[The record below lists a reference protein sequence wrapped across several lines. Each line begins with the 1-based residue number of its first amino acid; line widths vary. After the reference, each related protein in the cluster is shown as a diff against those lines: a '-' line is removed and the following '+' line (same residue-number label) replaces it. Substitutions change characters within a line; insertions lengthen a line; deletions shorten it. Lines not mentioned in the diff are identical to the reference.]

1 MSLGDKSS
9 FLKTVGIDWG
19 NNSEETLVNN
29 ETPVQ
34 EIEEQQQLETEVEHD
49 TSAESVQETSE
60 TNVEEQVEEGEGDIF
75 ETFYLDEE
83 QQQESNQL
91 QPEAQQ
97 ETKVKDKVKY
107 NLKDYIE
114 ANDEAV
120 SRYFKFKNL
129 NPDTMSNEELL
140 RFKLQQEN
148 PSWDAQD
155 IQDTLKDTYGI
166 GEREL
171 EVPEDALDDERREIE
186 RENREIRERIRRGER
201 LMKSDVFNAKQL
213 LKKEQ
218 ENLVLP
224 EVELDVELTADPS
237 HIIEQYN
244 QQIQEQSTK
253 FREEVW
259 NPAIKE
265 TVGKL
270 GGFKQKFDFE
280 VEQGS
285 KVASELTFKLT
296 PEQKVKLENYLT
308 NYTAHPEDDKYVLNQ
323 ETGEIDYQRFVNDK
337 AEGLFAKEIIKSY
350 SKELFAQ
357 FKQKFVKENIVN
369 YSDEPRRVSKSD
381 DAPKD
386 FAIQQFEK
394 RAATMEQ
401 LRGKR

>member
-9 FLKTVGIDWG
+9 FLKTVGIDWENEG
-19 NNSEETLVNN
+19 TPQQEAEPTVDEIAEEET
-29 ETPVQ
+29 P
-34 EIEEQQQLETEVEHD
+34 EVGQP
-49 TSAESVQETSE
+49 A
-60 TNVEEQVEEGEGDIF
+60 EEGTHHDDSELALEPVEDEGSF
-75 ETFYLDEE
+75 ETFYMEDEPE
-83 QQQESNQL
+83 VQL
-91 QPEAQQ
+91 EVGQPA

-114 ANDEAV
+114 ANGDVV
-120 SRYFKFKNL
+120 SRYFKFKDL
-129 NPDTMSNEELL
+129 NPDTMSHEELL
-140 RFKLQQEN
+140 RFKLQKEN

-171 EVPEDALDDERREIE
+171 EVPEDAFDEERKEIE

-201 LMKSDVFNAKQL
+201 LMKSDVYNAKQL
-213 LKKEQ
+213 LKEEQ
-218 ENLVLP
+218 EKLVLP

-237 HIIEQYN
+237 SIIEQYN

-265 TVGKL
+265 TVGKI
-270 GGFKQKFDFE
+270 GGFKHKFDFE

-296 PEQKVKLENYLT
+296 PEQKVKLENYLA
-308 NYTAHPEDDKYVLNQ
+308 NYAPHPEDDKYVVNQ
-323 ETGEIDYQRFVNDK
+323 ETGEIDYQRFVTDK
-337 AEGLFAKEIIKSY
+337 AKSLFAEDIIKSH
-350 SKELFAQ
+350 SKQLFAQ

-369 YSDEPRRVSKSD
+369 YSDEPRRVSKGD

-386 FAIQQFEK
+386 FAISQFEK
-394 RAATMEQ
+394 RRAEWEARTG
-401 LRGKR
+401 RK